1 MVSSVV
7 QQEVNRL
14 SQAGKTFRTNL
25 FPKKNFLPNG
35 QTRGVKSCS
44 KPFNVPSVWPLM
56 KPASLIM
63 PVVAEYGQWALY
75 LQLPVVDL
83 ISLLQTCG
91 QGSAK
96 NTTRNNIGEG
106 LG

>member
-1 MVSSVV
+1 MV
-7 QQEVNRL
+7 QQ
-14 SQAGKTFRTNL
+14 G
-25 FPKKNFLPNG
+25 
-35 QTRGVKSCS
+35 GVKTCS
-44 KPFNVPSVWPLM
+44 KPFNLPSAWQLM
-56 KPASLIM
+56 KPVSLIM
-63 PVVAEYGQWALY
+63 PVVAEYGQWALN

-96 NTTRNNIGEG
+96 NTTSNNIGEG

>member
-1 MVSSVV
+1 MVSSVD
-7 QQEVNRL
+7 QQEVNRF
-14 SQAGKTFRTNL
+14 SQVGKTFQTFL

-35 QTRGVKSCS
+35 PTRGVKSCS
-44 KPFNVPSVWPLM
+44 KPFNLPSAWQLM

-63 PVVAEYGQWALY
+63 PVVAEYGQWALN

-96 NTTRNNIGEG
+96 NTTSNNIGEG

>member
-1 MVSSVV
+1 
-7 QQEVNRL
+7 
-14 SQAGKTFRTNL
+14 
-25 FPKKNFLPNG
+25 
-35 QTRGVKSCS
+35 
-44 KPFNVPSVWPLM
+44 
-56 KPASLIM
+56 M
-63 PVVAEYGQWALY
+63 PVVAEYGQWALN

-96 NTTRNNIGEG
+96 NTTSNNIGEG